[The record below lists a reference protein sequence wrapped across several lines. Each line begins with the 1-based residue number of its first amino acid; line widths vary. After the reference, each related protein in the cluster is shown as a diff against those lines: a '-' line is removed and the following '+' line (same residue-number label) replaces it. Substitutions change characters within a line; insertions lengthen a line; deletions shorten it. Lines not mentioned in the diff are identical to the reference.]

1 MLAIGTLAGRHRNSA
16 KKNPAF
22 RRDFPALTWLAFEL
36 AILGW
41 ILALTARILLLLAG
55 LLTAALL
62 LAGLRVRVLVR
73 HRRSPLL
80 NVVLTNRK
88 ARRWLQKDPRFRR
101 DHCVVIAW
109 HNGGHGTESPKL
121 PLYKPSGGAWRCCRT
136 GLPLLENDTTC
147 RSGCRGHRRVVC

>member
-1 MLAIGTLAGRHRNSA
+1 MLTGL
-16 KKNPAF
+16 
-22 RRDFPALTWLAFEL
+22 L
-36 AILGW
+36 
-41 ILALTARILLLLAG
+41 ILLLLTG

-62 LAGLRVRVLVR
+62 LAGLLIGILVLLARIRVLVR

-109 HNGGHGTESPKL
+109 RNRGHGTGSPKL
-121 PLYKPSGGAWRCCRT
+121 PMYKPLGWRLAL
-136 GLPLLENDTTC
+136 LP
-147 RSGCRGHRRVVC
+147 HRVATVRK